1 MQHGHPRTAPPPPAP
16 AETEPAHSL
25 TFRSR
30 VFDSPKQITCLC
42 WQIDGLMVLSRTPGS
57 ISTVHCCVWAC
68 GSQLWRPAEC
78 VWRPVL
84 AHIGWQGRLG
94 AAPGTGGEARPA
106 LPPASLAGPR
116 RAGEPTRGGARAA
129 GPATDMHAC
138 RGPCAPGC
146 PGCPW
151 LGRARGGGARGAVA
165 SAGGS
170 VPCAVLK
177 RAGVRASVVLVR
189 RAAWPGQGSAA
200 LRGGLGSTFF
210 LCICEGGCF
219 L

>member
-1 MQHGHPRTAPPPPAP
+1 MGGPSFPGGAQFSAAALSCCRSCLRGCLPASTPRPTQRTRQDGHATRPPKNCPPPTLPTP
-16 AETEPAHSL
+16 AETEPPHSL

-57 ISTVHCCVWAC
+57 IPTIHCCVWAC

-84 AHIGWQGRLG
+84 ARIGRQGRLG
-94 AAPGTGGEARPA
+94 AAPGTGGGARPA
-106 LPPASLAGPR
+106 LPPASSAGPR
-116 RAGEPTRGGARAA
+116 RAGEPTRGDGRAA

-151 LGRARGGGARGAVA
+151 LGRAGVVGPEESSPPREGL
-165 SAGGS
+165 
-170 VPCAVLK
+170 C
-177 RAGVRASVVLVR
+177 RAPS
-189 RAAWPGQGSAA
+189 
-200 LRGGLGSTFF
+200 
-210 LCICEGGCF
+210 
-219 L
+219 